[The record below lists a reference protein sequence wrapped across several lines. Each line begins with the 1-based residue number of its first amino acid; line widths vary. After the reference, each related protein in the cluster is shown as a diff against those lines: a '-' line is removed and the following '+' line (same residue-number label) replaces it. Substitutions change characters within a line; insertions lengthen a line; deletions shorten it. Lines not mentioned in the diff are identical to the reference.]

1 MFGKSSA
8 HIDTDLFTIYTLILS
23 TIWHHFMIII
33 AVCNKTA
40 DKTVALCTMYYADL
54 AKPKSEASVL
64 ILIINALNF

>member
-1 MFGKSSA
+1 
-8 HIDTDLFTIYTLILS
+8 
-23 TIWHHFMIII
+23 MIII

-64 ILIINALNF
+64 ILIIKALKF